1 MAEPIA
7 NTETDVRLDYAPLDA
22 ARRRRRLRRVLCAVG
37 LVALIV
43 AGAWLGPALWRGARV
58 MYAVRYALG
67 YDAALGDRRLPRRPD
82 YQRPL
87 VEVGRLAAGP
97 GQERLR
103 GRGGGGQP
111 LAAEPVPR
119 HEVRATK

>member
-67 YDAALGDRRLPRRPD
+67 YDAALGPSSTATTRLPATA
-82 YQRPL
+82 
-87 VEVGRLAAGP
+87 GRSWPARCGP
-97 GQERLR
+97 GAR
-103 GRGGGGQP
+103 
-111 LAAEPVPR
+111 AAAWPWR
-119 HEVRATK
+119 RWATAGCGTCTT